1 MIYSE
6 VTSKKRAQKKER
18 IMKQHWKVWELAKL
32 TGLTVN
38 INSKVEKIL

>member
-6 VTSKKRAQKKER
+6 VTGKKIAQKKER
-18 IMKQHWKVWELAKL
+18 IIKQHWKVGELAKL

-38 INSKVEKIL
+38 INSNVERIL